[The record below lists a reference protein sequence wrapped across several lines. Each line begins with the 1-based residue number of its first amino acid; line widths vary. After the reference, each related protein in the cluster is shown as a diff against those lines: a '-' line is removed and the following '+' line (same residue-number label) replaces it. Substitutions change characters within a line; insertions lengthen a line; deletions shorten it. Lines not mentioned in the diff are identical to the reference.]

1 MPATEK
7 SFIIILSITKLLKF
21 KEINKLMLKILNLLL
36 LILVSV
42 ATVWAVVPLQQ
53 QSLPNGVALITIE
66 ELKTKMDKKE
76 NVLVLDVRGHA
87 GSLIKGAIRIP
98 LAEIEKNLDK
108 LPKDKLIVTV
118 CSCSNE
124 GSSGRAARILM
135 DKGYTKVA
143 ALKGGQLAWEASKY
157 PIDIVPVE

>member
-7 SFIIILSITKLLKF
+7 SSIIILSITKLLIL
-21 KEINKLMLKILNLLL
+21 KETNKLMLKILNLLL

-42 ATVWAVVPLQQ
+42 ATVWAIAPIQ
-53 QSLPNGVALITIE
+53 QSLPNGVQLITIE

-76 NVLVLDVRGHA
+76 NLLVLDVRGHA
-87 GSLIKGAIRIP
+87 GSLIKGAVRIP

-143 ALKGGQLAWEASKY
+143 ALKGGQLAWEAAKY
-157 PIDIVPVE
+157 PIDIVAVE